1 MGLMIFDAE
10 NDVALSFGHTGTLE
24 STHAMFT
31 RRPDGLTWAVTVSGD
46 YPASTRA
53 LAKIVDNALLLG
65 GFTDGSYVVV
75 PQPLGKG

>member
-10 NDVALSFGHTGTLE
+10 DGVSLSFGHTGTLE
-24 STHAMFT
+24 STHAMFA

-46 YPASTRA
+46 YPASTRDV
-53 LAKIVDNALLLG
+53 AKIVDNALVLG

-75 PQPLGKG
+75 PQPLGEG